1 MSEYEADNQVDS
13 SIFKSKECSSSIFYE
28 NNEVIE
34 ELSKVIFDDQITNT
48 HEENMKQLNER
59 NELQSAYKKR
69 ETMTNELLKESFDV
83 SKIKPTDAQLKSY
96 LNNENYL
103 KFKSNEIKEEDDL
116 YLKIEDF
123 PDNPISEIFLY
134 EEAVDKIKS
143 MIEVFEKE
151 LKSINLKNLRW
162 SNIKEGKRI
171 EVMIENTYLFDK
183 NLKEQMIEELCF
195 LKRIIN
201 CWRAVA
207 SDGNCFYRSVIFSW
221 LEYLIFTKKINI
233 LKIVISHLYVK
244 FDVSN
249 EKLKALPFQLK
260 KQFTSEEKYTAITL
274 LEIIIRFIEKD
285 NIKEAYLTLIKGF
298 NVARTF
304 DRIMIFYLRYLLYEY
319 IIDNENKLF
328 KKDFPILLG
337 NLLPKEYATSDGK
350 FLYNDYFL
358 NDLLKFFTC
367 AENLSIYLIPYVLK
381 VNLNIV
387 FYYYGNDCEIENKF
401 FPCELPNKEKK
412 LDTINVLFKKAHYDV
427 CYFTEYYNKYKKLLE
442 LYCNINTKYK
452 DDDFYILDPIDV
464 MKKEKLL
471 NKLLPFDENKN
482 ILFNRAL
489 YEKQRKEQNEK
500 KEENKDKIGNN
511 SKNKIDINEVK
522 KYTKYIYEGIINNN
536 SDNKCFICNKNIEK
550 ENEKE
555 ILPCNCIINFCSD
568 ECKQNYNKY
577 LSLFFRTMDFYINIK
592 CGKCNNIISRTK
604 FLENFNIQ
612 DENAKKAL
620 KNKLLE
626 FFNIYCMNCLSQVGN
641 NAKAIKCKCSQ
652 LYKLLDTNKFGHK
665 LCEKCVTINTTNCK
679 ICNLLHSRLMS

>member
-1 MSEYEADNQVDS
+1 MSVYEADNQVDS

-69 ETMTNELLKESFDV
+69 ETMTNELLKESFDE

-123 PDNPISEIFLY
+123 PDNPISEIFVY
-134 EEAVDKIKS
+134 EETVDKIKS

-151 LKSINLKNLRW
+151 LKSINIKNLRW
-162 SNIKEGKRI
+162 SNIKEGKRL

-183 NLKEQMIEELCF
+183 NLKEQMIEELCC

-285 NIKEAYLTLIKGF
+285 NIEEAYLTLIKGF
-298 NVARTF
+298 NVTRTF

-319 IIDNENKLF
+319 IIDNQNKLF

-337 NLLPKEYATSDGK
+337 NILPKEYALSDGK

-401 FPCELPNKEKK
+401 FPCELPDKEKK
-412 LDTINVLFKKAHYDV
+412 LDTINVLFKKAHYDI
-427 CYFTEYYNKYKKLLE
+427 CYFTEYYNQYKRLLE
-442 LYCNINTKYK
+442 LYCNIKTKYK
-452 DDDFYILDPIDV
+452 VDDFYILDPIDV

-471 NKLLPFDENKN
+471 NRLLPFDENKN

-489 YEKQRKEQNEK
+489 YEKQKKSKIKKRK
-500 KEENKDKIGNN
+500 KI
-511 SKNKIDINEVK
+511 KIKLAKIHK
-522 KYTKYIYEGIINNN
+522 
-536 SDNKCFICNKNIEK
+536 
-550 ENEKE
+550 
-555 ILPCNCIINFCSD
+555 
-568 ECKQNYNKY
+568 
-577 LSLFFRTMDFYINIK
+577 IK
-592 CGKCNNIISRTK
+592 
-604 FLENFNIQ
+604 
-612 DENAKKAL
+612 
-620 KNKLLE
+620 
-626 FFNIYCMNCLSQVGN
+626 
-641 NAKAIKCKCSQ
+641 
-652 LYKLLDTNKFGHK
+652 
-665 LCEKCVTINTTNCK
+665 
-679 ICNLLHSRLMS
+679 